1 MKKKNI
7 FQMILEKIKSAFL
20 QTNGIMLPH
29 ETNLPKEVSEFQ
41 EEVMSDLSMKHL
53 SEDKLNLRKD
63 AEKIKSD
70 FNKAFNE
77 YNSHVCTY

>member
-1 MKKKNI
+1 
-7 FQMILEKIKSAFL
+7 MILEKIKSAFL